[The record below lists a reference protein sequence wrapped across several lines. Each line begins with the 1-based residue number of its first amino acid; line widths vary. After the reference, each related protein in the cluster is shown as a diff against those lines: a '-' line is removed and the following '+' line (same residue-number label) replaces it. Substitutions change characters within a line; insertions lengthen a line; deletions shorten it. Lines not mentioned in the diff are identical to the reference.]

1 MLTPFK
7 WPTSASMARSY
18 RVQIARAFDTAFQQS
33 TAGQH
38 RVLTS
43 CAHWDRTS
51 SVLQGAT
58 RSQAPTSPSGCPSS
72 AHASTSSPIPNSS
85 TELRILDRSPVKF
98 SSLLT
103 ASPSTSGISPGDCAT
118 CLLLI
123 RTIPHPIS
131 SCCPRLSVLPSQR
144 CPSSLVGREEG
155 TRSRPSP
162 AHASGTTLKGVHAN
176 FKCFPLESRILTHN
190 VRRCQVSTM
199 NIPTHITNL
208 LSMFLIFTPTVSYTY
223 IKEDPCTAYI

>member
-98 SSLLT
+98 SSLLM
-103 ASPSTSGISPGDCAT
+103 ASPSTSGISLGDCGSAT
-118 CLLLI
+118 CLL
-123 RTIPHPIS
+123 PIS
-131 SCCPRLSVLPSQR
+131 YYPSGDSSCYPKLSVLPSQR
-144 CPSSLVGREEG
+144 CPSSLVGCQEG
-155 TRSRPSP
+155 TRSRPSL
-162 AHASGTTLKGVHAN
+162 AHAGGTTLKGVHAD
-176 FKCFPLESRILTHN
+176 FKCFPL
-190 VRRCQVSTM
+190 VSHT
-199 NIPTHITNL
+199 
-208 LSMFLIFTPTVSYTY
+208 
-223 IKEDPCTAYI
+223 DAQC